1 MKPIIAAGILLA
13 SGSLLTSGSAAS
25 AIPLFNMP
33 FEVST
38 ARSDAFNVRSCPV
51 EGDSSRGVCYNQ
63 EKTLNL
69 GLYSFDRER
78 SYAVD
83 CARRVFS
90 TDTVHGQVG
99 KTFCPIQS
107 TLAPA
112 PFLQ

>member
-1 MKPIIAAGILLA
+1 MKSIIAAGILLA
-13 SGSLLTSGSAAS
+13 SGSAAS
-25 AIPLFNMP
+25 AIPLFSLP
-33 FEVST
+33 FDVST
-38 ARSDAFNVRSCPV
+38 ARSAAFNVRSCPV

-69 GLYSFDRER
+69 GLYSFERER

-90 TDTVHGQVG
+90 QDTVHGQVG
-99 KTFCPIQS
+99 RTFCPIQS
-107 TLAPA
+107 ALAPA